1 MKKLLSVGAVG
12 LILVGFGGG
21 VDAPVTLPLDQAIG
35 LAEKGDAR
43 GLYSLSVNLACAGCA
58 AGGLEYMRWLRCG
71 SGKFLLMAEEA
82 GSADAIF
89 LLGALA
95 ERNLYADIRRTSQ
108 SGSLSRLSS
117 IRAMEESRP
126 VDGVPEGCPVS
137 ALPAIDMDIPS
148 LPDSACSFLVE
159 WPWDAASRNVSGPL
173 LGGGRRPGSEI
184 KLKQVY
190 HPDSKTVRNYNLSGL
205 TNAVIKT
212 YVRSHYLKARELGA
226 LAAEEALGR
235 FETNCLRI
243 TAILEATLPRE
254 ANARAVR
261 ELLGNGMVTN
271 QPHCSFGRQ
280 AQTNPEAASG
290 NAGK

>member
-12 LILVGFGGG
+12 LILAGFGGG

-71 SGKFLLMAEEA
+71 AGKFLLMAEEA

-95 ERNLYADIRRTSQ
+95 ERKLYLDIRRTSQ
-108 SGSLSRLSS
+108 SGGLLRSTK
-117 IRAMEESRP
+117 RAAEEGWTTD
-126 VDGVPEGCPVS
+126 VAPEGCPVS
-137 ALPAIDMDIPS
+137 ALPAIDMNITS
-148 LPDSACSFLVE
+148 LLESASSFDVE
-159 WPWDAASRNVSGPL
+159 WPWDMTSRHASGSL
-173 LGGGRRPGSEI
+173 LGGVRRPGPEI

-212 YVRSHYLKARELGA
+212 YVRSHYLKARELGV

-243 TAILEATLPRE
+243 TAILEATSPRE

>member
-12 LILVGFGGG
+12 LTLVGFGDGI
-21 VDAPVTLPLDQAIG
+21 DATAVLPLDQAIG

-71 SGKFLLMAEEA
+71 AGKFLLMAEEA

-95 ERNLYADIRRTSQ
+95 ERKLYADIRRTSQ
-108 SGSLSRLSS
+108 SGGLLRSTK
-117 IRAMEESRP
+117 RANEEGRTTD
-126 VDGVPEGCPVS
+126 VAPEGCPVS
-137 ALPAIDMDIPS
+137 ALPAIDMNITS
-148 LPDSACSFLVE
+148 LLESASSFDVE
-159 WPWDAASRNVSGPL
+159 WPWDMTSRHASGPL
-173 LGGGRRPGSEI
+173 LGGVRRPGSEI

-205 TNAVIKT
+205 TNDVIKT
-212 YVRSHYLKARELGA
+212 YVRSHYLKARELGVQ
-226 LAAEEALGR
+226 AAEEALGR

-243 TAILEATLPRE
+243 TAILEAMSPKE
-254 ANARAVR
+254 ENARSVR
-261 ELLGNGMVTN
+261 ELLGKDMVTN

-280 AQTNPEAASG
+280 AQTNPKAASA